1 MFSQAKDLL
10 DTEQGPYVV
19 IALQECSR
27 MNVLILE
34 MKRSLL
40 ELVKGMDGQ
49 LNKTQA
55 MEDLQQALAR
65 NEVNEYVCEYCP
77 ELIAVREDLLL
88 VVSSE
93 IIVRFIMSA

>member
-1 MFSQAKDLL
+1 
-10 DTEQGPYVV
+10 
-19 IALQECSR
+19 

-55 MEDLQQALAR
+55 MEDLQQALAK
-65 NEVNEYVCEYCP
+65 NEVNRAFKISTP
-77 ELIAVREDLLL
+77 
-88 VVSSE
+88 SE
-93 IIVRFIMSA
+93 

>member
-1 MFSQAKDLL
+1 MGGFSNDVVPTFIPSQAKGLL

-19 IALQECSR
+19 IAVQECSR

-55 MEDLQQALAR
+55 MEDLQQALAK
-65 NEVNEYVCEYCP
+65 NEVNGEFE
-77 ELIAVREDLLL
+77 
-88 VVSSE
+88 
-93 IIVRFIMSA
+93 

>member
-1 MFSQAKDLL
+1 M
-10 DTEQGPYVV
+10 V
-19 IALQECSR
+19 IAVQECSR

-55 MEDLQQALAR
+55 MEDLQQALAK
-65 NEVNEYVCEYCP
+65 NEVSSFRNMLHLCERV
-77 ELIAVREDLLL
+77 LFV
-88 VVSSE
+88 
-93 IIVRFIMSA
+93 